1 MLIRLLWRPVSFK
14 LHVLP
19 VGESDE
25 IGQSHRDIFNESL
38 TWQLEDLVSGP
49 TVRLRWR
56 YDALSPQTQRAQLV
70 HAQARGHRVVAGTYP
85 VTGGCSHDQADP
97 AQTAGRCADD
107 LSAPKSHGAT
117 GGPEDHTGSGWVL
130 NDPPITFS
138 AAAVTNQTP
147 ADGSNTQVL

>member
-1 MLIRLLWRPVSFK
+1 MLNRLLWRPVSCK
-14 LHVLP
+14 LHFLP
-19 VGESDE
+19 VCKSDE
-25 IGQSHRDIFNESL
+25 IGQSFRDICNESL

-49 TVRLRWR
+49 TVRLRR
-56 YDALSPQTQRAQLV
+56 RDDALGPQTQRAQFV
-70 HAQARGHRVVAGTYP
+70 HAQARGHRVVAGTDP

-117 GGPEDHTGSGWVL
+117 GGSGRVL

-138 AAAVTNQTP
+138 TAAVTNQTP